1 VFDLIV
7 FGLNVLKSLRMM
19 REDEHTVS
27 HNFLFSVVLR
37 DGEDMNR
44 LQLLRLIAYFLI
56 LGASYFA

>member
-1 VFDLIV
+1 VFDLLV

-19 REDEHTVS
+19 REDKHTVS
-27 HNFLFSVVLR
+27 HNSLFSVVLR